1 MLKDITECME
11 MAGLGLLLLDLTILG
26 RVCYVGGK
34 GILSSIGCNYN
45 EKTQP
50 LVALKPGISVQVEE

>member
-1 MLKDITECME
+1 
-11 MAGLGLLLLDLTILG
+11 
-26 RVCYVGGK
+26 VGDK
-34 GILSSIGCNYN
+34 GILGSIGCNNN